1 MGWDLLKSFLVFLL
15 IVVGFIFILLLPREM
30 EITHHGGLVFT
41 ADFPFTFDL
50 FKEKVQDFIHHFQTE
65 KGFGENKMGVP
76 ILEELQTF
84 LQRDLHI
91 IIPAFFLAILFGML
105 LGIVQFYFR
114 EKWVGKIQAFLSWIF
129 SAIPDFFFYIGLQ
142 YILIKLVANGFLQMN
157 LFGNDDWYSFL
168 LPMIAVTIFPMLYMM
183 KFTTTSLENEVGQD
197 YLRTARSKGL
207 QRLSILKHML
217 WNCLPSILNQA
228 QFVMLYILSSL
239 PIIEKLSSYQ
249 GAGYHLLDSIFKN
262 EDVRSLAFML
272 PYLVFM
278 FATVVLSKLVKHWL
292 VPIKS
297 GALR

>member
-91 IIPAFFLAILFGML
+91 IIPAFFLAIFFGMI
-105 LGIVQFYFR
+105 LGIIQFYFR
-114 EKWVGKIQAFLSWIF
+114 EKWVGRIQAFLSWIF
-129 SAIPDFFFYIGLQ
+129 SSIPDFFFYIGLQ
-142 YILIKLVANGFLQMN
+142 YILIKLVANGYLQMN
-157 LFGNDDWYSFL
+157 LFGNDDWYSFI
-168 LPMIAVTIFPMLYMM
+168 LPMIAVTIFPMLFMM
-183 KFTTTSLENEVGQD
+183 KFTSTSLENEVGQD

-207 QRLSILKHML
+207 QRLFILKHML
-217 WNCLPSILNQA
+217 WNCWPSILNQA

>member
-91 IIPAFFLAILFGML
+91 IIPAFFLAILFGMI
-105 LGIVQFYFR
+105 LGIIQFYFR

-129 SAIPDFFFYIGLQ
+129 SSIPDFFFYIGLQ
-142 YILIKLVANGFLQMN
+142 YILIKLVANGYLQMN

-168 LPMIAVTIFPMLYMM
+168 LPMIAVTIFPMLFMM

-207 QRLSILKHML
+207 QRVLILKHML
-217 WNCLPSILNQA
+217 WNCWPSILNQA